1 MRLVF
6 VPWDLTPPA
15 LLAEEMLDEPLRL
28 GIREVSDPAQL
39 GTDAAVA
46 QLERL
51 ALRMINEPPHKRGAI
66 LLVYA
71 TSLWLAGRWL
81 DAMETVQQA
90 RAILGLAVA
99 PEAYY
104 HDALAAY
111 LGGLI
116 ALSLHADE
124 KATQLFQ
131 SAQKVLEESARYWG
145 YGRNQQ
151 RMQACHEVVRW
162 MGDLLNGMAESTASG
177 LYYLLPL
184 FEDIQGIF
192 QRVGLAV
199 LPSPV
204 LELSEGTLARVHG
217 SDELQLIPLSGWSVP
232 LLSPVPGAFYCARRI
247 VADGDG
253 VAQARSGDVLL
264 LECRS
269 VLPMG
274 EHGVFIRQQRDGRI
288 LFRAQA
294 VGRGLNCTAKA
305 LLRKGGGG

>member
-6 VPWDLTPPA
+6 VPWDLMPSA
-15 LLAEEMLDEPLRL
+15 LLAGETLGESLRL
-28 GIREVSDPAQL
+28 TLGELNDPAHL
-39 GTDAAVA
+39 GTDEVVGH
-46 QLERL
+46 LERL
-51 ALRMINEPPHKRGAI
+51 ALRMLNEPPDKRGTI

-81 DAMETVQQA
+81 DAMEIVQQA
-90 RAILGLAVA
+90 RAVLGLSVA
-99 PEAYY
+99 PEASY
-104 HDALAAY
+104 HKALADY

-116 ALSLHADE
+116 ALSAHADD
-124 KATQLFQ
+124 KATQLFR
-131 SAQKVLEESARYWG
+131 SAQETLEEAARYWG
-145 YGRNQQ
+145 YGRNQE
-151 RMQACHEVVRW
+151 RMQACHDLVRW
-162 MGDLLNGMAESTASG
+162 MADLLNGMAESAVSG

-184 FEDIQGIF
+184 FEEIQGIF
-192 QRVGLAV
+192 QRVGLVV
-199 LPSPV
+199 LPAPV

-217 SDELQLIPLSGWSVP
+217 ANELKLIPLSGWSVP
-232 LLSPVPGAFYCARRI
+232 LLSPVPGAFYCARQI

-269 VLPMG
+269 VLPVG
-274 EHGVFIRQQRDGRI
+274 DHGVFIRQQRDGRI

-305 LLRKGGGG
+305 LLRRGGGG